1 MSVEV
6 KIPTVLRKHT
16 NNEAVLQATGATIR
30 ELLDD
35 ISGKFPEFREKVMGE
50 DGNLHRFI
58 NVYANDEDV
67 RYLEGLDTKVRDG
80 DSVSILPAVAGG
92 AGRGVRRAAKRGGAS
107 VRGKAAPRS
116 GRSARE
122 RARLRAS

>member
-16 NNEAVLQATGATIR
+16 NNEAVLEASGTTIR
-30 ELLDD
+30 ELIDD
-35 ISGKFPEFREKVMGE
+35 ISGKHPEFREKVLSD

-67 RYLEGLDTKVRDG
+67 RYLEGLDTKVHDG
-80 DSVSILPAVAGG
+80 DTVAILPAVAGG
-92 AGRGVRRAAKRGGAS
+92 
-107 VRGKAAPRS
+107 
-116 GRSARE
+116 
-122 RARLRAS
+122 